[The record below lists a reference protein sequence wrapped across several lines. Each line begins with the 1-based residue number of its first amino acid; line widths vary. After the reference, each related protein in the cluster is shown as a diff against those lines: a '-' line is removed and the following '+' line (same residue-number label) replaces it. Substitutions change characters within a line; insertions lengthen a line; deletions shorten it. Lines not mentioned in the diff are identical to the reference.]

1 MREVTPATDHDRPAG
16 SGSDDLPTDET
27 ALIERARRG
36 ETAAFDALV
45 TLHRQKVY
53 ATIYNATRNEEDAW
67 DLSQETFLKAWKSLH
82 LFRGQSSFFTW
93 LYRIATNVSI
103 DWLRRKKI
111 QSGTP
116 FDDTIL
122 PESFEP
128 GSHTAPRREATPRR
142 QIENREIRRRI
153 EAAIETLSPEHRMVI
168 TLRELEGESYEA
180 IAEAVGCSLGT
191 VMSRLFYA
199 RKKLQLALKDLYE
212 TV

>member
-1 MREVTPATDHDRPAG
+1 MREVTSATQRNRQTEGAQ
-16 SGSDDLPTDET
+16 DLFPDET
-27 ALIERARRG
+27 DLIERARRG

-45 TLHRQKVY
+45 TLHRNKVY
-53 ATIYNATRNEEDAW
+53 ATIYNATRNEEEAW

-93 LYRIATNVSI
+93 LYRIATNLSI

-111 QSGTP
+111 QAGMP
-116 FDDTIL
+116 FDDAVL

-142 QIENREIRRRI
+142 HAENREIRARI
-153 EAAIETLSPEHRMVI
+153 EAAIATLSPEHQMVI
-168 TLRELEGESYEA
+168 TLRELDGASYDE